1 MAILFDI
8 LVELQKQVQALD
20 LPGIPLGNVVLC
32 QVPAVEIAR
41 MNSQQLPAVV
51 IAPFGAETVAPQSNL
66 KDDVVYPV
74 LVAIVTSTKI
84 VGENV
89 NEKQLADFDQRL
101 TWRQTIRQAF
111 SSQRLTQSLVHQISV
126 QPLQIIDPTAYAR
139 DLYVSGFLLRLTNRE
154 GRT

>member
-1 MAILFDI
+1 
-8 LVELQKQVQALD
+8 
-20 LPGIPLGNVVLC
+20 
-32 QVPAVEIAR
+32 

-66 KDDVVYPV
+66 KDDVIYPV
-74 LVAIVTSTKI
+74 LVAIVASTKI
-84 VGENV
+84 TAENV

-126 QPLQIIDPTAYAR
+126 QPLQIVDPTAYAR